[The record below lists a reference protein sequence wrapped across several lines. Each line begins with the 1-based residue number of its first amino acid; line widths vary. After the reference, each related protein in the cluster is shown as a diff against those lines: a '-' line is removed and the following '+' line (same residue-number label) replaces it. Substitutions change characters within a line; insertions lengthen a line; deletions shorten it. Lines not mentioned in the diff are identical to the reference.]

1 MAYAIS
7 WLVQSLTRDETWAT
21 AVTAPNPQGTPKD
34 IFLKH
39 DLVTIFPFLKL
50 SDSLFSKE

>member
-21 AVTAPNPQGTPKD
+21 AVTAPNPNHKAIRELQKTS
-34 IFLKH
+34 F
-39 DLVTIFPFLKL
+39 
-50 SDSLFSKE
+50 